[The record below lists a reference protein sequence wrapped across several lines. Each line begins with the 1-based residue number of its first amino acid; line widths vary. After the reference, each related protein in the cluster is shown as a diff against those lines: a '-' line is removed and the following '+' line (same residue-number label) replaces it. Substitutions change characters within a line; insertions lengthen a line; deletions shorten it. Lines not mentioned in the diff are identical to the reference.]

1 MKTLV
6 ITGGSSGIGRATA
19 LLYASKGW
27 KVYELS
33 RHGASAD
40 GIVHIDCDV
49 TKPEL
54 CQAAVNEV
62 LAHESRVDL
71 LISNAGMG
79 VAGSVEHTTDEELHK
94 QMDVNFFGA
103 VNIARAILP
112 QMRAQRGGRIIF
124 VTSVAAVF
132 SIPFQAYYS
141 ASKAALNMVALAL
154 QNEVR
159 EFGIDV
165 CCLLPGDVK
174 TGFTDAREKV
184 YAGADVYPHMQKAIE
199 TMEHDEQTGMTP
211 EKVASQ
217 LWRMGNNRLV
227 GIYNIT
233 GWYKYACLLDKIL
246 PKTLVNRI
254 VGWLY

>member
-1 MKTLV
+1 MRVLV

-19 LLYASKGW
+19 LLFSHKGW

-33 RHGASAD
+33 RHGVSTE

-49 TKPEL
+49 TKPEQ
-54 CQAAVNEV
+54 CQSAVAEV
-62 LAHESRVDL
+62 LMQETRVDV

-79 VAGSVEHTTDEELHK
+79 VSGSVEHTTDEELHK

-103 VNIARAILP
+103 VNISRAILP
-112 QMRAQRGGRIIF
+112 QMRAQRAGRIIF
-124 VTSVAAVF
+124 VTSVAAIF

-174 TGFTDAREKV
+174 TGFTAAREKV
-184 YAGADVYPHMQKAIE
+184 LAGVDVYPHMQKAVE

-211 EKVASQ
+211 EKIASQ
-217 LWRMGNNRLV
+217 LWRMTNNRLV
-227 GIYNIT
+227 SIYTIT
-233 GWYKYACLLDKIL
+233 GWYKYACLLDKLL

>member
-19 LLYASKGW
+19 LLFASKGW
-27 KVYELS
+27 RVYELS
-33 RHGASAD
+33 RHGVSAD

-54 CQAAVNEV
+54 CQAAVTEV
-62 LAHESRVDL
+62 LTHESRVDV

-79 VAGSVEHTTDEELHK
+79 VSGSVEHTSDAELHK

-124 VTSVAAVF
+124 VTSVAAIF

-165 CCLLPGDVK
+165 SCLLPGDVK

-184 YAGADVYPHMQKAIE
+184 MAGAEVYRHMQKAVE

-211 EKVASQ
+211 EKIASQ
-217 LWRMGNNRLV
+217 LWRMANNRLV

-246 PKTLVNRI
+246 PKTWVNRV